1 MSLSY
6 GHTTKTVR
14 SRTPPCVSSTLPKEC
29 FRCTRVV
36 RFFRSPEGVLPSRTP
51 CVSFAFPKDCVR
63 CAWLCGS
70 STIPKDRFCCTRC
83 VVLPRSRKIA
93 SVAHGVWF
101 FHDPERSLPLHTV
114 VWVFHDPEGSLPQ
127 HTPVHF
133 FHGSEESLP
142 SHTVVRFFHDSEE
155 SFPSHT
161 VARFIH
167 PPEGVLP
174 LRAPCVSS
182 AFPKDR
188 FRHARPPFPSASSSE
203 KHCQCVEK
211 RLPHS
216 LCGPLLS
223 PLSAEANHGSI
234 SSPTG
239 SALIGPES
247 NAGTCPFRV
256 PTSCSL
262 FASFTIAEASVSV
275 ASSHLP
281 PFSDHLPLVSG
292 SCDPSSFDI
301 TANCFWYDPTPVTHS
316 REVDDLHRRS
326 ERLVSL

>member
-1 MSLSY
+1 M
-6 GHTTKTVR
+6 
-14 SRTPPCVSSTLPKEC
+14 C
-29 FRCTRVV
+29 F
-36 RFFRSPEGVLPSRTP
+36 FHSPEGVFPLHTSRTFLP
-51 CVSFAFPKDCVR
+51 LSRGSASVPYTLRFFRFPEGLRPLRMACVF
-63 CAWLCGS
+63 
-70 STIPKDRFCCTRC
+70 
-83 VVLPRSRKIA
+83 LPLSRRSV

-114 VWVFHDPEGSLPQ
+114 CGSSTIPKDRFRCTRLCGSSTIPKDRFRSIRLCISSTAPKSRFRLTQSYVSSTTPKSRFRRTRSHVF
-127 HTPVHF
+127 F
-133 FHGSEESLP
+133 
-142 SHTVVRFFHDSEE
+142 
-155 SFPSHT
+155 
-161 VARFIH
+161 H
-167 PPEGVLP
+167 PPEGALP

-223 PLSAEANHGSI
+223 LLLAEANHSSI

-275 ASSHLP
+275 ASSNLP
-281 PFSDHLPLVSG
+281 PFSDHLPLVSR